1 MINPDCG
8 DDDLGGIKGSHMGTC
23 WIIKESKGGLLQFLG
38 VLRPAREIF
47 RTIIEKFWAFCQDCI
62 AREDDDNLK

>member
-23 WIIKESKGGLLQFLG
+23 WIIKEFQGGLLQFLG
-38 VLRPAREIF
+38 VLRPAPDIF
-47 RTIIEKFWAFCQDCI
+47 CTIIEKCLAFCQGLYS
-62 AREDDDNLK
+62 EDDDNLK

>member
-23 WIIKESKGGLLQFLG
+23 WIIKEFQGGLLQFLG
-38 VLRPAREIF
+38 VLRPAPEMF
-47 RTIIEKFWAFCQDCI
+47 CTIIEKCLAFCQDCI
-62 AREDDDNLK
+62 ARMTIT